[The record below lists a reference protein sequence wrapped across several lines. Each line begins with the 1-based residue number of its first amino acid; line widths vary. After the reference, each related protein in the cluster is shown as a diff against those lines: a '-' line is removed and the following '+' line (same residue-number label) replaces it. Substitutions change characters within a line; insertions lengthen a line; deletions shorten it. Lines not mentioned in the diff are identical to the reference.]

1 MCIYTYFSIKN
12 KGDLTVGN
20 SIEYRYI
27 NSYQVPR
34 VWVKYLDKTVLKRAS
49 VLALIIGFLLTLG
62 NQTEAVFGTGSF
74 GKLQLILAFTTPFVV
89 ITLSQLGAIHQAA
102 IDVIEGGVLSKSET
116 FITSISTHNIPARAL
131 IISMIVG
138 GVSSLIILTN
148 TVLLTGG
155 LENTPWPQL
164 VQSYVLPFVFGAL
177 SQTLTYRRSIAK

>member
-1 MCIYTYFSIKN
+1 M
-12 KGDLTVGN
+12 GN
-20 SIEYRYI
+20 SIETSYI
-27 NSYQVPR
+27 NSYQIPR

-62 NQTEAVFGTGSF
+62 NQTEAVFGAASF
-74 GKLQLILAFTTPFVV
+74 VKLQLILAFTTPFVV
-89 ITLSQLGAIHQAA
+89 ITLSQLGAIHQAT
-102 IDVIEGGVLSKSET
+102 IDLIEGGMASKSET

-138 GVSSLIILTN
+138 GISNLIILIN
-148 TVLLTGG
+148 TVLFTGG